1 MPTRRTAEEWHAL
14 SQFMTTLGFVLC
26 VIGVVF
32 GVLYCVMFVTQPMV
46 KQAPNDAFLMELLKT
61 VLISMISIIGTLVAV
76 GHGSQAT
83 ALPTAPKTP
92 KPVAQPLSP
101 PPPHEIRK
109 GMQASAVRSRCIFI
123 SGLIIGSLDW

>member
-1 MPTRRTAEEWHAL
+1 MPTRRTPEEWHAL

-83 ALPTAPKTP
+83 ALPTAPKVPPAGPT
-92 KPVAQPLSP
+92 KPLSANVETP
-101 PPPHEIRK
+101 
-109 GMQASAVRSRCIFI
+109 
-123 SGLIIGSLDW
+123 